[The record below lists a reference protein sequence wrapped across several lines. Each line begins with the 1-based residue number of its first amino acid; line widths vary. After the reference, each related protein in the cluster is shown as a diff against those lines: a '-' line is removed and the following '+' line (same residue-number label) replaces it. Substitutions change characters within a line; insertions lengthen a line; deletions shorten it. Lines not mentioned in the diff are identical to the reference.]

1 MTLTLT
7 RIIRSLLD
15 EKGCVWVH
23 KNGRA
28 VIAGYI
34 EGALAAGD
42 EFYSV
47 EDFKPLLTVNEVA
60 HEFSREGAVFVEEHE

>member
-1 MTLTLT
+1 MMTLTLT

-28 VIAGYI
+28 VI
-34 EGALAAGD
+34 AAGD